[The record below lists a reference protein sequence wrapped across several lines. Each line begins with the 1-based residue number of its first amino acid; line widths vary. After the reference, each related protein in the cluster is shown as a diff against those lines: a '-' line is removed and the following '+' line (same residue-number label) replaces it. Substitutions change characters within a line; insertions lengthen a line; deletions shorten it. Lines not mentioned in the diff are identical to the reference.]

1 MFVDQQYVP
10 RRGDRLELGM
20 TRVHVIDVTE
30 TRVLCLVSHGDG
42 RDGAPLTA
50 TRLMFAIGM
59 HGFEIVDSDDDGTID
74 DGEAAMSS
82 RPDHGTERTTR

>member
-1 MFVDQQYVP
+1 
-10 RRGDRLELGM
+10 
-20 TRVHVIDVTE
+20 
-30 TRVLCLVSHGDG
+30 
-42 RDGAPLTA
+42 
-50 TRLMFAIGM
+50 MFAIGM